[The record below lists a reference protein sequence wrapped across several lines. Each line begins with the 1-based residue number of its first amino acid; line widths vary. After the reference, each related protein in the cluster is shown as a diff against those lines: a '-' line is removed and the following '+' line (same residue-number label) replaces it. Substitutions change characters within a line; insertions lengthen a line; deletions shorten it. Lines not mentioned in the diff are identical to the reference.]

1 MKYSTISGIVM
12 ALTIVEPALADASGG
27 YDHPHMFGGRGVG
40 MFFGPV
46 LMLIL
51 LAALIAGI
59 VILVRWM
66 APETGDTEKR
76 NSALNALDLRF
87 ANGEVDA
94 KDYAERRKLLIG

>member
-1 MKYSTISGIVM
+1 MKYFTISGIVM
-12 ALTIVEPALADASGG
+12 ALTIVGPALADASGG
-27 YDHPHMFGGRGVG
+27 YDHPHMFGGGGVG

-59 VILVRWM
+59 VILVRGM

-87 ANGEVDA
+87 VNGEVDA